1 MDSKIGWKL
10 SFLKQALIYTLVLI
24 ENSIESLNGTTDK
37 KLFLVSIITG
47 MLVIDRSEF
56 YYSRKFKTILTTFDK
71 ILLVFSVFILVEGQI
86 PSVSSYVFYSVALT
100 VLIFISFIKTRLSFD
115 KVLNVPLRNLEAQDD
130 Q

>member
-115 KVLNVPLRNLEAQDD
+115 KVLNVPLRNL
-130 Q
+130 

>member
-10 SFLKQALIYTLVLI
+10 SFLKQALIYTIVLI
-24 ENSIESLNGTTDK
+24 ENSIESLNGTSDK

-115 KVLNVPLRNLEAQDD
+115 KILNVPLRNL
-130 Q
+130 

>member
-10 SFLKQALIYTLVLI
+10 SFLKQALIYTIVLI

-115 KVLNVPLRNLEAQDD
+115 KILNVPLRNL
-130 Q
+130 